1 MIATYDP
8 TQPIRDHRQ
17 ASTAGAPPLGASPG
31 HLQLIRH
38 SEIAQPVAGDVVGA
52 SLRSVRYSEGT
63 ALQFIQRAAQ
73 PRDDPD
79 GLPYADPIF
88 WAAFTVTGC

>member
-1 MIATYDP
+1 MTTDRRALRARRRPRRPSRPPAVDP
-8 TQPIRDHRQ
+8 TD
-17 ASTAGAPPLGASPG
+17 SDT
-31 HLQLIRH
+31 
-38 SEIAQPVAGDVVGA
+38 AQPVTGDVVGA

-73 PRDDPD
+73 LRDDPD